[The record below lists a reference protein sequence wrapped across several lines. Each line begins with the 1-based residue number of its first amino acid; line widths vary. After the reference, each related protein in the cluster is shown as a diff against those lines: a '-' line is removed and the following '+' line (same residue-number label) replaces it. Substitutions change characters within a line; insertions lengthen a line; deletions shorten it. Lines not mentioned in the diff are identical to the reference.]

1 MGNRRRGLAA
11 HPNLMEVRGGKTRCL
26 RYISS
31 TLPLVCPVWTELE
44 VKVLLGRQQ
53 MRVSTNQTW
62 GLSQTGS
69 VYQDSCLIIIQRNQ
83 IIIQS
88 SRKSYP

>member
-11 HPNLMEVRGGKTRCL
+11 HPILMEVRGGKTRCL

-31 TLPLVCPVWTELE
+31 TLPLVFPVWTELE
-44 VKVLLGRQQ
+44 VKVLLGLQQ

-62 GLSQTGS
+62 GPSQTGS

>member
-44 VKVLLGRQQ
+44 VKVLLGLQR
-53 MRVSTNQTW
+53 MLVSTNQTW
-62 GLSQTGS
+62 GLCQTGS
-69 VYQDSCLIIIQRNQ
+69 VYQDSCLIIIVRYR
-83 IIIQS
+83 IINQS